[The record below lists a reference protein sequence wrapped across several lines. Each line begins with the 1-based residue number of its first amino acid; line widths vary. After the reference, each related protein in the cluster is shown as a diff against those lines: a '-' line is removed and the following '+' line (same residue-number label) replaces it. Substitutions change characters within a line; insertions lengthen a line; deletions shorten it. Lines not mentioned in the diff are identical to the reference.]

1 LLTKASS
8 IKRTLPKSEKIKLE
22 TKEIPMAGTRVTI
35 AATDSATFDA
45 YVASPV
51 SEKGA
56 GVIIVS
62 TISGVDSD
70 MTYYADTL
78 AAEGF
83 VASAPDMF
91 WRDADP
97 GPLPWTDDGRKR
109 AFARNDRYDL
119 ELGIKDL
126 FEVITHLKKHP
137 RCNGKVA
144 VMGFCFGGPF
154 ALLAAGRYGTHAGI
168 SFHGSH
174 VENHLDEVDGV
185 RCPLSFH
192 YGDQDEVAPMTAIER
207 IREAFG
213 RLADAKIYV
222 YPGAGHGFMTMT
234 RGHGYI
240 ESVAHPAWARALEV
254 LRTLQG

>member
-1 LLTKASS
+1 
-8 IKRTLPKSEKIKLE
+8 
-22 TKEIPMAGTRVTI
+22 MAGSHVTI
-35 AATDSATFDA
+35 AAADGGRFDS
-45 YVASPV
+45 YVASPA

-70 MTYYADTL
+70 MTHYADLL

-97 GPLPWTDDGRKR
+97 GPLLWNDDGRKR

-119 ELGIKDL
+119 ELGMKDL
-126 FEVITHLKKHP
+126 ADVIANLKKHP
-137 RCNGKVA
+137 CCNGKLA

-154 ALLAAGRYGTHAGI
+154 ALLAAARYGTNAGI

-174 VENHLDEVDGV
+174 VENHLDELGSV

-192 YGDQDEVAPMTAIER
+192 YGDRDEVAPMTAIER
-207 IREAFG
+207 IKEAFG
-213 RLADAKIYV
+213 RLADAEVFV

-234 RGHGYI
+234 RGRGYS
-240 ESVAHPAWARALEV
+240 ESVARPAWARALEA
-254 LRTLQG
+254 LRRM

>member
-1 LLTKASS
+1 
-8 IKRTLPKSEKIKLE
+8 
-22 TKEIPMAGTRVTI
+22 MAGTHVTI
-35 AATDSATFDA
+35 AASGSATFDS
-45 YVASPV
+45 YVASPE

-56 GVIIVS
+56 GVVIIS

-78 AAEGF
+78 AAESF

-91 WRDADP
+91 WRDSDP

-119 ELGIKDL
+119 ELGMRDL
-126 FEVITHLKKHP
+126 ADVIANLKKHSH
-137 RCNGKVA
+137 CNGKVA

-154 ALLAAGRYGTHAGI
+154 ALLAAARYGTHAGI

-174 VENHLDEVDGV
+174 VENHLDEVEGI

-192 YGDQDEVAPMTAIER
+192 YGDRDEVAPLTAIER

-213 RLADAKIYV
+213 RLADANVDV

-234 RGHGYI
+234 RGRGYI
-240 ESVAHPAWARALEV
+240 ESVARPAWARTLEV
-254 LRTLQG
+254 LRKLQV

>member
-1 LLTKASS
+1 
-8 IKRTLPKSEKIKLE
+8 
-22 TKEIPMAGTRVTI
+22 MAGAHVTI
-35 AATDSATFDA
+35 AATHRATFDS
-45 YVASPV
+45 YVASPAAD
-51 SEKGA
+51 KGA

-70 MTYYADTL
+70 MTYYADAL

-97 GPLPWTDDGRKR
+97 GPLAWTDDGRKR

-119 ELGIKDL
+119 ELGMRDL
-126 FEVITHLKKHP
+126 ADAIANLKKHP
-137 RCNGKVA
+137 QCNGKLA

-154 ALLAAGRYGTHAGI
+154 ALLAAARYGTNAGI

-174 VENHLDEVDGV
+174 VANHPDEVAGV

-192 YGDQDEVAPMTAIER
+192 YRDRDEVPPMPPIHPIPAP
-207 IREAFG
+207 FG
-213 RLADAKIYV
+213 RL
-222 YPGAGHGFMTMT
+222 PH
-234 RGHGYI
+234 
-240 ESVAHPAWARALEV
+240 
-254 LRTLQG
+254 

>member
-1 LLTKASS
+1 
-8 IKRTLPKSEKIKLE
+8 
-22 TKEIPMAGTRVTI
+22 MAGTHVTI
-35 AATDSATFDA
+35 AATDSGTFDS
-45 YVASPV
+45 YVAAPV
-51 SEKGA
+51 TGKGA
-56 GVIIVS
+56 GVVIVS

-70 MTYYADTL
+70 MTYYADAL

-97 GPLPWTDDGRKR
+97 GPLPWNGDGRKR

-119 ELGIKDL
+119 ELGMKDL
-126 FEVITHLKKHP
+126 VDVIANLKKHP

-154 ALLAAGRYGTHAGI
+154 ALLAAARYGTDAGI

-174 VENHLDEVDGV
+174 VENHLDEIVRV

-192 YGDQDEVAPMTAIER
+192 YGDRDEVAPMAAIER
-207 IREAFG
+207 IQEAFG
-213 RLADAKIYV
+213 RLADAQVYV

-234 RGHGYI
+234 RGQGYI
-240 ESVAHPAWARALEV
+240 ESAAHLAWARTLEV
-254 LRTLQG
+254 LRKLQA

>member
-1 LLTKASS
+1 
-8 IKRTLPKSEKIKLE
+8 
-22 TKEIPMAGTRVTI
+22 MAGTHVRI
-35 AATDSATFDA
+35 ATTGSATFDS
-45 YVASPV
+45 YIASPE
-51 SEKGA
+51 SEKGT
-56 GVIIVS
+56 GVVIIS

-70 MTYYADTL
+70 MTYYADAL

-83 VASAPDMF
+83 VVSAPDMF
-91 WRDADP
+91 WRDSDP

-119 ELGIKDL
+119 ELGMKDL
-126 FEVITHLKKHP
+126 ADVIANLKQHP

-154 ALLAAGRYGTHAGI
+154 ALLAAARYRTNAGI

-185 RCPLSFH
+185 HCPLSFH
-192 YGDQDEVAPMTAIER
+192 YGDRDEVASLTAIER
-207 IREAFG
+207 IRQAFG
-213 RLADAKIYV
+213 RLAHAEVYV

-234 RGHGYI
+234 RGPGYV
-240 ESVAHPAWARALEV
+240 ESVARIAWGRTLEV
-254 LRTLQG
+254 LRKV

>member
-1 LLTKASS
+1 
-8 IKRTLPKSEKIKLE
+8 
-22 TKEIPMAGTRVTI
+22 MVGTHVTI
-35 AATDSATFDA
+35 AATNSGKFDS
-45 YVASPV
+45 YVAPPV
-51 SEKGA
+51 SERGA
-56 GVIIVS
+56 GVVIVS

-70 MTYYADTL
+70 MTHYADAL

-91 WRDADP
+91 WRDADS

-109 AFARNDRYDL
+109 VFARNDRYDL
-119 ELGIKDL
+119 ELGMTDL
-126 FEVITHLKKHP
+126 ADAIANLKKHP

-144 VMGFCFGGPF
+144 VVGFCFGGPF
-154 ALLAAGRYGTHAGI
+154 ALLAAARYGTNAGI

-174 VENHLDEVDGV
+174 VENHLDELDGV

-192 YGDQDEVAPMTAIER
+192 YGDRDEVAPMTAIER

-213 RLADAKIYV
+213 RLADAKVYV

-240 ESVAHPAWARALEV
+240 ESVARSAWARALEV
-254 LRTLQG
+254 LRKLQA

>member
-1 LLTKASS
+1 
-8 IKRTLPKSEKIKLE
+8 
-22 TKEIPMAGTRVTI
+22 MAGTHVTI
-35 AATDSATFDA
+35 AASGGGRFDS

-70 MTYYADTL
+70 MKYYADAL

-83 VASAPDMF
+83 VGSAPDMF
-91 WRDADP
+91 WRDIDA

-119 ELGIKDL
+119 DLGMRDL
-126 FEVITHLKKHP
+126 ADVIADLKQHP
-137 RCNGKVA
+137 QCNGKIA

-154 ALLAAGRYGTHAGI
+154 ALLAAARYGINAGI

-174 VENHLDEVDGV
+174 VENHLSEVNQV

-192 YGDQDEVAPMTAIER
+192 YGDRDEVAPMTAIES

-213 RLADAKIYV
+213 RLADAKVYV

-234 RGHGYI
+234 RGRAYM
-240 ESVAHPAWARALEV
+240 ESVARPAWAQALEV
-254 LRTLQG
+254 LRRLATDKG

>member
-1 LLTKASS
+1 MP
-8 IKRTLPKSEKIKLE
+8 RTH
-22 TKEIPMAGTRVTI
+22 VTI
-35 AATDSATFDA
+35 AASGSAAFDS

-56 GVIIVS
+56 GVVIVS

-83 VASAPDMF
+83 VAFAPDMF
-91 WRDADP
+91 WRDTDP
-97 GPLPWTDDGRKR
+97 GPLSWNDDGRKR

-119 ELGIKDL
+119 ELGLKDL
-126 FEVITHLKKHP
+126 ADVIAKLKQHTQ
-137 RCNGKVA
+137 CNGKVA

-154 ALLAAGRYGTHAGI
+154 ALLAAARYSTDAGI

-185 RCPLSFH
+185 GCPLSFH
-192 YGDQDEVAPMTAIER
+192 YGDQDEVAPMTAIEC
-207 IREAFG
+207 IRDAFG
-213 RLADAKIYV
+213 RLADAKVYV
-222 YPGAGHGFMTMT
+222 YSGAGHGFMTMT
-234 RGHGYI
+234 RGRGYI
-240 ESVAHPAWARALEV
+240 ESVARPAWARTLEV
-254 LRTLQG
+254 LRELQG

>member
-1 LLTKASS
+1 
-8 IKRTLPKSEKIKLE
+8 
-22 TKEIPMAGTRVTI
+22 MAGTHVMI
-35 AATDSATFDA
+35 AATDGGRFDS
-45 YVASPV
+45 YVAAPV

-56 GVIIVS
+56 GVVIVS
-62 TISGVDSD
+62 TISCVDSD
-70 MTYYADTL
+70 IPYYADAL

-119 ELGIKDL
+119 ELGMRDL
-126 FEVITHLKKHP
+126 ADVIPNLKKHP

-144 VMGFCFGGPF
+144 VIGFCFGGPF
-154 ALLAAGRYGTHAGI
+154 ALLAAARYGTNAGI

-174 VENHLDEVDGV
+174 VENHLDEVDSV

-192 YGDQDEVAPMTAIER
+192 YGDRDEVAPMTAIER
-207 IREAFG
+207 IRDAFG
-213 RLADAKIYV
+213 RLADAKVYV
-222 YPGAGHGFMTMT
+222 YRGAGHGFMTMT
-234 RGHGYI
+234 RGPGYI
-240 ESVAHPAWARALEV
+240 ESVARTAWTRTLEV
-254 LRTLQG
+254 LKKLQA

>member
-1 LLTKASS
+1 
-8 IKRTLPKSEKIKLE
+8 
-22 TKEIPMAGTRVTI
+22 MAGTHVTI
-35 AATDSATFDA
+35 AAAGGGSFDS
-45 YVASPV
+45 YVASPS

-56 GVIIVS
+56 GVVIVS

-70 MTYYADTL
+70 MTYYADAL
-78 AAEGF
+78 AVEGF
-83 VASAPDMF
+83 LASAPDMF

-97 GPLPWTDDGRKR
+97 GPVPWTEDGRKR

-119 ELGIKDL
+119 ELGMRD
-126 FEVITHLKKHP
+126 FADVIADLKKHP

-154 ALLAAGRYGTHAGI
+154 ALLAAAARYGTDAGI

-174 VENHLDEVDGV
+174 VENYLAEIDRV

-192 YGDQDEVAPMTAIER
+192 YGDRDEVAPMTAIER

-213 RLADAKIYV
+213 RLADARVYV

-234 RGHGYI
+234 RGRGYI
-240 ESVAHPAWARALEV
+240 ESVARPAWARSLEV
-254 LRTLQG
+254 LRRLQP